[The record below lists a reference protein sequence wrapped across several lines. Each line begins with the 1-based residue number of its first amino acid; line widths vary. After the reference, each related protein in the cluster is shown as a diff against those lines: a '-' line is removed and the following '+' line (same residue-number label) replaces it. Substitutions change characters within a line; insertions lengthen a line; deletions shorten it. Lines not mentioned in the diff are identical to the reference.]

1 MAEENQTQNTDLDLT
16 LNTNVNPDDLQVPET
31 LDIQEP
37 NLNLSIDT
45 SIGID
50 DLPPIPDSIPGLPNP
65 AETMVNVDEDDEV
78 EEDTAVYEETVK
90 STDQILQ
97 EFCSFDEATNALFQM
112 CQSATS
118 VGATDVKSFDESV
131 TAISNLAKNID
142 EFGKAC
148 KYGTPCK
155 VCGKNMKHV
164 PINGYCSIKCFLE
177 DLKKYLMAAKK
188 KPNDVDALIEQLQKV
203 LDMMSMVLNIVA
215 EFPQKLIDA
224 AKLPVRYRNY
234 VQIRLNILFL
244 TVRIA
249 INKLMI
255 IKNNIILRILQPI
268 TEGIM
273 DNKIVSKYKW
283 LQTTVEFIQKLYAAF
298 DSTYVVILNLLSN
311 PQFSIPPESYVWLMT
326 PRSVTTLPGKLYAEV
341 PISGVI
347 NAVIPG
353 GSIMSCLQIDKINSI
368 LQGLFPP
375 ILAPEYL
382 MDPKLF
388 RVRLAF
394 SDQSDMVRQVGEM
407 LETFLKIGPE
417 WYPKYKDLKITNPFF
432 VYAMLISWG
441 PRGQQ
446 MFGSHVLPFA

>member
-50 DLPPIPDSIPGLPNP
+50 DLPPISDSIPGLPNP

-78 EEDTAVYEETVK
+78 EEDTAVYEETIK

-215 EFPQKLIDA
+215 EFP
-224 AKLPVRYRNY
+224 
-234 VQIRLNILFL
+234 
-244 TVRIA
+244 
-249 INKLMI
+249 LMI